1 MNLKRTLFLLAAV
14 LPLQLS
20 AKVTLPAI
28 FTDNMVLQ
36 QQSDVKIWGRA
47 KPGKAV
53 KVTTSWDGK
62 TYAATASAS
71 GGWEVRVSTPVA
83 GGPYTVTVSDG
94 KPVELKN
101 VLIGEVWL
109 CSGQSN
115 MEMRVADRVLN
126 YEQEMKEADAYGN
139 IRLLHIDNT
148 TSPVPLDEASVRH
161 GGWQVCSGENI
172 ADFSATGYFFG
183 KELYKNLGIPIGL
196 IESCWGGTYAE
207 SWTSTEALSEMP
219 YFRDRKSVV

>member
-62 TYAATASAS
+62 TYATTAAAS

-148 TSPVPLDEASVRH
+148 TSPVRSTRLRFATAAGRCARAKTSPTFRRRVTS
-161 GGWQVCSGENI
+161 
-172 ADFSATGYFFG
+172 SARNSIKTWAY
-183 KELYKNLGIPIGL
+183 P
-196 IESCWGGTYAE
+196 S
-207 SWTSTEALSEMP
+207 
-219 YFRDRKSVV
+219 D

>member
-62 TYAATASAS
+62 TYAATAAAS

-126 YEQEMKEADAYGN
+126 YEQEMKEGRCLREYPPAAYRQHHQPGAARRGFGSPR
-139 IRLLHIDNT
+139 RLAGVLGRTHRR
-148 TSPVPLDEASVRH
+148 L
-161 GGWQVCSGENI
+161 
-172 ADFSATGYFFG
+172 FG
-183 KELYKNLGIPIGL
+183 DGL
-196 IESCWGGTYAE
+196 LLRQGT
-207 SWTSTEALSEMP
+207 L
-219 YFRDRKSVV
+219 

>member
-53 KVTTSWDGK
+53 KVTTSWGRQDLRGDGRRHGRL
-62 TYAATASAS
+62 
-71 GGWEVRVSTPVA
+71 GGARVDPRGRRPLYRHGFGRQTRR
-83 GGPYTVTVSDG
+83 
-94 KPVELKN
+94 LKN

-172 ADFSATGYFFG
+172 ADFSATGLLLRQG
-183 KELYKNLGIPIGL
+183 
-196 IESCWGGTYAE
+196 
-207 SWTSTEALSEMP
+207 AL
-219 YFRDRKSVV
+219 

>member
-1 MNLKRTLFLLAAV
+1 MNLKRILFLLAAV

-126 YEQEMKEADAYGN
+126 YEQEM
-139 IRLLHIDNT
+139 
-148 TSPVPLDEASVRH
+148 
-161 GGWQVCSGENI
+161 
-172 ADFSATGYFFG
+172 
-183 KELYKNLGIPIGL
+183 
-196 IESCWGGTYAE
+196 
-207 SWTSTEALSEMP
+207 
-219 YFRDRKSVV
+219 

>member
-126 YEQEMKEADAYGN
+126 YEQEMKEADPPAAYRQHHQPGAARRGFGSPR
-139 IRLLHIDNT
+139 RLAG
-148 TSPVPLDEASVRH
+148 V
-161 GGWQVCSGENI
+161 
-172 ADFSATGYFFG
+172 
-183 KELYKNLGIPIGL
+183 LGREYRRFLGDGL
-196 IESCWGGTYAE
+196 FLRQGT
-207 SWTSTEALSEMP
+207 L
-219 YFRDRKSVV
+219 

>member
-1 MNLKRTLFLLAAV
+1 
-14 LPLQLS
+14 
-20 AKVTLPAI
+20 
-28 FTDNMVLQ
+28 MVLQ

-53 KVTTSWDGK
+53 KVTISWDGK

-148 TSPVPLDEASVRH
+148 TSPVPARR
-161 GGWQVCSGENI
+161 G
-172 ADFSATGYFFG
+172 FG
-183 KELYKNLGIPIGL
+183 SPRRLAGVLGREYRRFLGDGL
-196 IESCWGGTYAE
+196 FLRQGT
-207 SWTSTEALSEMP
+207 L
-219 YFRDRKSVV
+219 

>member
-1 MNLKRTLFLLAAV
+1 MNLKRILFLLAAV

-126 YEQEMKEADAYGN
+126 YEYPPAAYRQHHQPGAARRGFGSPR
-139 IRLLHIDNT
+139 RLAGVLGRTHRR
-148 TSPVPLDEASVRH
+148 L
-161 GGWQVCSGENI
+161 
-172 ADFSATGYFFG
+172 FG
-183 KELYKNLGIPIGL
+183 DGL
-196 IESCWGGTYAE
+196 LLRQGT
-207 SWTSTEALSEMP
+207 L
-219 YFRDRKSVV
+219 

>member
-62 TYAATASAS
+62 TYAATAAAT

-126 YEQEMKEADAYGN
+126 YEQEMKEADATG
-139 IRLLHIDNT
+139 ISACCISTTPPVRCRSTRLRFAT
-148 TSPVPLDEASVRH
+148 AAGRCARAKTSPTFRRRVTS
-161 GGWQVCSGENI
+161 
-172 ADFSATGYFFG
+172 SARSSIKTWAY
-183 KELYKNLGIPIGL
+183 P
-196 IESCWGGTYAE
+196 S
-207 SWTSTEALSEMP
+207 
-219 YFRDRKSVV
+219 D

>member
-62 TYAATASAS
+62 TYAATAAAT

-94 KPVELKN
+94 SAVDDSAACSAAASSSGWAWFL
-101 VLIGEVWL
+101 VWD
-109 CSGQSN
+109 S
-115 MEMRVADRVLN
+115 
-126 YEQEMKEADAYGN
+126 
-139 IRLLHIDNT
+139 
-148 TSPVPLDEASVRH
+148 
-161 GGWQVCSGENI
+161 
-172 ADFSATGYFFG
+172 
-183 KELYKNLGIPIGL
+183 
-196 IESCWGGTYAE
+196 
-207 SWTSTEALSEMP
+207 
-219 YFRDRKSVV
+219 